1 MTNDDVQMQIKSINK
16 TKNQRK
22 LSKLKIIMNYYI
34 QVLPRTNKL
43 LEKVEIDIVSFYD
56 SILLLLFLLFT
67 SPDVKL
73 FYEKKFI

>member
-1 MTNDDVQMQIKSINK
+1 MIMTNDDVQMQIKSINK

-67 SPDVKL
+67 
-73 FYEKKFI
+73 IM